1 MSKQLKYNRVKTEN
15 RYIIK
20 RKNKAVN
27 VIINQLNLII
37 MIKNLNKLLQRIVIN
52 LNNMKIQKNKI

>member
-52 LNNMKIQKNKI
+52 LNNMKI

>member
-1 MSKQLKYNRVKTEN
+1 MSRQLKYNRMKTEN
-15 RYIIK
+15 RYNIK
-20 RKNKAVN
+20 RKNKAMN

-37 MIKNLNKLLQRIVIN
+37 MIKNLNKLLQRIVII